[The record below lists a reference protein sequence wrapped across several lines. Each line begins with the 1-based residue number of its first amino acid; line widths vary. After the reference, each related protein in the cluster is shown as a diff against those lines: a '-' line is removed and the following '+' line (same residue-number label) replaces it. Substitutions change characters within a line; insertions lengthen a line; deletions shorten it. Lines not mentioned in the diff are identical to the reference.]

1 MKRETTIKATREV
14 TLGVYYNNT
23 ALDIFEV
30 KFATVL
36 RKNYN
41 LFNCGKSAI
50 SAKIDYKGNLLIISW
65 SLKYLKNIGLRY
77 ATIGKKSTLKC
88 YEGFKMTLE
97 TAIC

>member
-50 SAKIDYKGNLLIISW
+50 SAKIDFKGNLHNFLITKISEKYW
-65 SLKYLKNIGLRY
+65 PSLCYDRQKIHPQMLRRV
-77 ATIGKKSTLKC
+77 
-88 YEGFKMTLE
+88 
-97 TAIC
+97 